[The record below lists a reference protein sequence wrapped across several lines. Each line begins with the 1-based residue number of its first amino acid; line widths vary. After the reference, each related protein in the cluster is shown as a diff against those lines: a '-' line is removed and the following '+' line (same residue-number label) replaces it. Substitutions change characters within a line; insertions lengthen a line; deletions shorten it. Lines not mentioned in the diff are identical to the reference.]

1 MTKVQ
6 LLLTYMIVLAHSCS
20 YLYNNTIF
28 LTGTLQEVINVPLSS
43 IFHTDY
49 FERLTL
55 KQTDKFLSITTPISK
70 YSEKYY
76 GGIKDLKIVTQK
88 LQKSTSSR
96 DPINHLTILGLNY
109 DTYYT
114 QSNQGT
120 YLDLPQ
126 ISILTNC
133 EAKKK
138 SICYDIIQL
147 DRLTVID
154 CDDEKKNS
162 YFILMNQDSR
172 VTYLDVDKATS
183 EFRKVDQV
191 DQYMFR
197 GTVDKIF
204 VYIEEE
210 GQLKYL
216 ISLDETTLIAL
227 LKKDSFKLSIK
238 DFQVH
243 TNGQLSIL
251 NASGDIIVVQYKNDS
266 WELIKIIETH
276 IDDVQGYDYNVFTNT
291 YAIISKTQILF
302 QIRDKEKQIAEILND
317 DASTKIYLTKR
328 NILLF
333 QNNIVTLLNESLKK
347 IQNLQFDDEQAFINT
362 NQNAEGF
369 MIVSNIKVVGYTINE
384 NYSLKLSLTS
394 AIPGDDYQK
403 ASLVQEAY
411 PQNCLIN
418 LFYRTQDLGY
428 KQVLQSQ
435 YSKGLIVGGVNI
447 DSDAIKLVPVYQGS
461 DLKYQFKPNNLIKKI
476 EIEKHIAFSLEGLSE
491 TQTLGYR
498 KILKANGQLSYY
510 IIQQDANLQVKGY
523 LCEGN
528 LQLNCNLLFT
538 KDQFKQLL
546 NSVEQLWWSN
556 QESLFFATF
565 QEQSLTIYYLS
576 TQTNKLDILTTI
588 NLESNVKQIVTD
600 GSHLFVLLEQEIRI
614 YEITILNQAKLT
626 NTFNVVALKIYAS
639 EHVKNLFLIEQQFTL
654 NLYDIEYD
662 LQTLVWYETIQF
674 DFKESNLAIF
684 ANHFVRFI
692 KQDNDDNYIVTVFN
706 YANKRNIYREKQI
719 SFTHYTDINL
729 STLDCS
735 FDRNLFYIQGYNKR
749 SSNQVILVYKLTSN
763 SLDTLFYQINS
774 TPSAIFSVAGNNILM
789 TDIVNQQ
796 VANYQITGELI
807 VTSVVNK
814 EYEQIPYTSQIQL
827 DFEVTNDLSNKMVVS
842 IAINSVNRGGKIIL
856 RSDQINLNYTKHNE
870 TVNCADLG
878 QDWYSGQVF
887 DIELADQST
896 KIQLNPSLTLQK
908 EILEY
913 SPQLRQFNSSRLVQL
928 MQNKLNLVNIED
940 FTFQIL
946 QLDENYQFTAILLI
960 VGENIYVQAE
970 TKESIWLR
978 VIQCKNNDKCNLLV
992 NKLQLSK
999 SVKRAYLHENN
1010 FFLYIGNDVNV
1021 YDTLGDATN
1030 LEKFE
1035 LIQSYQQYY
1044 QIQQMEFTHL
1054 QKNVYQ
1060 FISVDIWGNLEFQ
1073 MREINRTSTTNYF
1086 VRFPLDSLLAEQNIN
1101 KQEIQQSAGFVLT
1114 KNQITIIFK
1123 NSASYSFHYEMSC
1136 SRNELCEIATF
1147 KFNGL
1152 YQQYQDWK
1160 LIDFRQN
1167 EDILQIIYLT
1177 QTHYELMLYD
1187 METPSSNSKPKN
1199 VIAHLA
1205 TPLSGIKDNSQHL
1218 SFVYALHG
1226 KLHLLV
1232 SSEGQLKLQHYIL
1245 LRSPQLCTNESK
1257 FEDQVKF
1264 KLSNTDQNLSIQEK
1278 VKISEYI
1285 PPSPS
1290 PDDDKG
1296 GSFPI
1301 WAIILIILG
1310 LLLIGGGIFLYCR
1323 QRKNNDE
1330 NTNQLLAS

>member
-6 LLLTYMIVLAHSCS
+6 FLLTYMIVLAHSCS

-55 KQTDKFLSITTPISK
+55 KQTDKFLSITSPISK

-96 DPINHLTILGLNY
+96 DPINHLTILGVNY
-109 DTYYT
+109 DTYYA

-133 EAKKK
+133 EAKKN
-138 SICYDIIQL
+138 SICYDIVQI

-154 CDDEKKNS
+154 CDDQKKNS
-162 YFILMNQDSR
+162 YFILMNQDST
-172 VTYLDVDKATS
+172 TYLDVDKATS
-183 EFRKVDQV
+183 EFRKIDQV
-191 DQYMFR
+191 DKYMFR
-197 GTVDKIF
+197 GTADKIF

-227 LKKDSFKLSIK
+227 LEKDSFKLSIK

-251 NASGDIIVVQYKNDS
+251 NASGEIIIVQYKNDS
-266 WELIKIIETH
+266 WGLIKIIETH
-276 IDDVQGYDYNVFTNT
+276 INDVQGYDYNIYTNT
-291 YAIISKTQILF
+291 YAIISKTQIVF
-302 QIRDKEKQIAEILND
+302 QNRDKEKQLAEILNE
-317 DASTKIYLTKR
+317 DASSKIYLTKR

-333 QNNIVTLLNESLKK
+333 QNNTVTLLNESLKK
-347 IQNLQFDDEQAFINT
+347 IQNLKFDNELAFINT

-369 MIVSNIKVVGYTINE
+369 MIVSNIRVAGFTINE

-394 AIPGDDYQK
+394 AIVGEGYQQ
-403 ASLVQEAY
+403 ASLIQGAY
-411 PQNCLIN
+411 PQNCQIT
-418 LFYRTQDLGY
+418 LFYKTQDLGY
-428 KQVLQSQ
+428 KQILQSQ
-435 YSKGLIVGGVNI
+435 YSQGLLVGGVNI
-447 DSDAIKLVPVYQGS
+447 DSDIIKLVPIYQGS
-461 DLKYQFKPNNLIKKI
+461 DLKYQFKANNLIKKI
-476 EIEKHIAFSLEGLSE
+476 EIEKHQAFSLQGLSE

-498 KILKANGQLSYY
+498 KILKANGQWSYY
-510 IIQQDANLQVKGY
+510 VIQQDANLQVKGY

-538 KDQFKQLL
+538 KDQFKQLQ
-546 NSVEQLWWSN
+546 NSLEQLWWSN
-556 QESLFFATF
+556 QESLFFGTF
-565 QEQSLTIYYLS
+565 QEQSITIYYLS
-576 TQTNKLDILTTI
+576 TQTNNLDILTTI
-588 NLESNVKQIVTD
+588 EMGSNVKQIVTD

-626 NTFNVVALKIYAS
+626 NTFNVFAKKIYAS
-639 EHVKNLFLIEQQFTL
+639 EHVKNLFFIEQQFSL

-662 LQTLVWYETIQF
+662 LQTIVWYGTIQF
-674 DFKESNLAIF
+674 DYQESNLAIF
-684 ANHFVRFI
+684 ENHFVRFI
-692 KQDNDDNYIVTVFN
+692 KPDNEENYIVTVFN
-706 YANKRNIYREKQI
+706 YANKRNIYTEKQI

-729 STLDCS
+729 STLECS
-735 FDRNLFYIQGYNKR
+735 FDRNLFYIHGYNKQ
-749 SSNQVILVYKLTSN
+749 SSSQVILVYKLTSN

-774 TPSAIFSVAGNNILM
+774 TPSTIFSVAGNNILM
-789 TDIVNQQ
+789 TDIVNKQ
-796 VANYQITGELI
+796 VVNYQITGELV

-814 EYEQIPYTSQIQL
+814 EYEQIPYTSLIQL
-827 DFEVTNDLSNKMVVS
+827 DFDVTNDLSNKMVAS
-842 IAINSVNRGGKIIL
+842 IAINSVNRGSKIIL
-856 RSDQINLNYTKHNE
+856 RSDQINLNYTKHND

-887 DIELADQST
+887 DIELADQQK

-913 SPQLRQFNSSRLVQL
+913 SPQLKQFNSSRLVQL
-928 MQNKLNLVNIED
+928 MQNKLNLVNIEE

-946 QLDENYQFTAILLI
+946 KLDEDYQFTAILLI
-960 VGENIYVQAE
+960 AGENIYVQAKS
-970 TKESIWLR
+970 KESIWLR
-978 VIQCKNNDKCNLLV
+978 VIQCKNSDMCNLLD
-992 NKLQLSK
+992 NKFQLSMG
-999 SVKRAYLHENN
+999 VKRAYLHENN
-1010 FFLYIGNDVNV
+1010 FFLYMGNYVNV
-1021 YDTLGDATN
+1021 YDTLGDATK
-1030 LEKFE
+1030 LEQFE
-1035 LIQSYQQYY
+1035 LIQSFSQYY
-1044 QIQQMEFTHL
+1044 QLQQMEFTHL

-1060 FISVDIWGNLEFQ
+1060 FISVDIWGNPEFQ
-1073 MREINRTSTTNYF
+1073 MREINRTATNNYL
-1086 VRFPLDSLLAEQNIN
+1086 VKFPLDSLLAGQKIN

-1123 NSASYSFHYEMSC
+1123 NSASYSFHYEINC
-1136 SRNELCEIATF
+1136 SRNELCEISTF

-1152 YQQYQDWK
+1152 YQQYQDWQ
-1160 LIDFRQN
+1160 LIDFSQN
-1167 EDILQIIYLT
+1167 ENILQLIYLT

-1218 SFVYALHG
+1218 SFVYSLKD
-1226 KLHLLV
+1226 KLHLLA

-1245 LRSPQLCTNESK
+1245 LRSPQLCTSEIK

-1264 KLSNTDQNLSIQEK
+1264 KLSNTDENVSIQEK
-1278 VKISEYI
+1278 VIISEYI
-1285 PPSPS
+1285 PPSP
-1290 PDDDKG
+1290 PDNDDN

-1301 WAIILIILG
+1301 WAIILILLG
-1310 LLLIGGGIFLYCR
+1310 VLLIGGGIFLYCR
-1323 QRKNNDE
+1323 QRKNKNQ
-1330 NTNQLLAS
+1330 NTNLLLES